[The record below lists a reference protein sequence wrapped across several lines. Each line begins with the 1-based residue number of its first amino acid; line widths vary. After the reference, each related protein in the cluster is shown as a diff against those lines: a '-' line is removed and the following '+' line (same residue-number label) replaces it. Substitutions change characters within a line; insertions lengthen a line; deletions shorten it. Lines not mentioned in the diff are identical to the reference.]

1 MIKKIKLVGTGG
13 QGIKLLGHLLGNI
26 LAELDY
32 NVSLNFE
39 FDTSVRGG
47 SISAD
52 LIYSDKEIEDPI
64 ISKADILLQL
74 GGKQSDTIKIKA
86 IKRIIEKSIC
96 NVECTKCDMRCEGRQ
111 IPFYDVAN
119 KKFGSKIY
127 MNMLALGT
135 ILKDIGVDMDKV
147 NLKKD
152 LPEKF
157 IEKNIEAIKYGYTF
171 SD

>member
-13 QGIKLLGHLLGNI
+13 QGIKLLGHVLGNI
-26 LAELDY
+26 LTEIGY

-47 SISAD
+47 SVSAD
-52 LIYSDKEIEDPI
+52 LIYSDKEIENPI
-64 ISKADILLQL
+64 IDETDILLQL
-74 GGKQSDTIKIKA
+74 GGKQVEAMKIKA
-86 IKRIIEKSIC
+86 KERIIEKSVCDI
-96 NVECTKCDMRCEGRQ
+96 ECVKCDIRCAGKQ

-127 MNMLALGT
+127 MNMLALGM
-135 ILKDIGVDMDKV
+135 ILKHIGINPDKV
-147 NLKKD
+147 NLKNG
-152 LPEKF
+152 LPEKY
-157 IEKNIEAIKYGYTF
+157 IEQDVHAIKYGYTY